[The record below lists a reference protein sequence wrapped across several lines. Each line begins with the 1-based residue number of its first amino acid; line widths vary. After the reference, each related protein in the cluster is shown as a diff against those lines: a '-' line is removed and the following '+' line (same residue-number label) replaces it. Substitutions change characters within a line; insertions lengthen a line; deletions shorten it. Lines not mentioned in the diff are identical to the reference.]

1 MHNQS
6 SNKKE
11 LIRVWVDGCF
21 DLVHFG
27 HANAL
32 RQAKSLGDQLIVGIH
47 SDKEITKHKGPPVFH
62 EQERYRLIRAMKW
75 VDEVVEDAPYFTYI
89 KTLEKYSCDFCVHG
103 DDLVVSN
110 DGSDPYGEVKAA
122 NRYKEVKRTEGIST
136 TALVSRMLKRIQQL
150 QDQGTYAS
158 QLSSSTE
165 HSIRRTQ
172 SLDSVLKNKDKFMH
186 PCKTNET
193 LSPIYPSLN
202 SNGPKDNVTDSIS
215 VSIWSTGGMTYMPN
229 ILRISQFC
237 SGQFREPSS
246 SDIVVYIPGT
256 FDLFHIGHL
265 SFLEECLK
273 LGNYLLVGLHSDKT
287 SSFENGQIGSILT
300 LQERLLSVLACRYVS
315 NVIIDAPYVI
325 PASLLDHFK
334 VNYVAIGWDKKLT
347 PTLEGLDPMKICKE
361 RGILR
366 RIDSGCNVT
375 TSMVISRIMKNRLL
389 YEERNMKKV
398 NKEIELAS
406 SIRQTNN

>member
-1 MHNQS
+1 MHSTSAN
-6 SNKKE
+6 NRKP
-11 LIRVWVDGCF
+11 IRVWVDGCF

-62 EQERYRLIRAMKW
+62 EKERYRLIRAMKW
-75 VDEVVEDAPYFTYI
+75 VDEVVEDAPYFTYV

-110 DGSDPYGEVKAA
+110 DGSDPYAEVKTS

-158 QLSSSTE
+158 QFSSSTE
-165 HSIRRTQ
+165 YSIRRTQ
-172 SLDSVLKNKDKFMH
+172 SLDSVLKSKDKFMH

-193 LSPIYPSLN
+193 LSPIYPGLN
-202 SNGPKDNVTDSIS
+202 SNCSKDSDVADSIN

-237 SGQFREPSS
+237 SGQFREPNSN
-246 SDIVVYIPGT
+246 DIVVYVPGT

-265 SFLEECLK
+265 SFLEQCLK
-273 LGNYLLVGLHSDKT
+273 LGNYLLVGLYSDKT
-287 SSFENGQIGSILT
+287 SSFESGRMGSILT

-325 PASLLDHFK
+325 PPSLLDHFN
-334 VNYVAIGWDKKLT
+334 VNYVAIGWDKNLT
-347 PTLEGLDPMKICKE
+347 PTLEGLDPMMVCKE

-375 TSMVISRIMKNRLL
+375 TSLVISRIMKNRLL
-389 YEERNMKKV
+389 YEERNRKKV
-398 NKEIELAS
+398 SKEMQLAS
-406 SIRQTNN
+406 KFLTNN